1 MKLNITAERIHKL
14 DDRCKEITKNAAQ
27 NTKGKY
33 VREIKREKIER
44 DDSIY
49 L

>member
-27 NTKGKY
+27 NTKNNFHMLSKG
-33 VREIKREKIER
+33 
-44 DDSIY
+44 IY
-49 L
+49 KFLKTSQ